1 MTPKPRSSD
10 PKHWGS
16 GKLDDKRA
24 IITGGDSS
32 IGRAVTIA
40 FAREGANV
48 AFVYLDEHDGTRK
61 TQRFERAEGRCV
73 EAYPRDIGE
82 RRLREEVSVEAACM
96 SGDGLP
102 ELLELVLG
110 ELGIFA
116 LE

>member
-16 GKLDDKRA
+16 RKLDGKRA

-32 IGRAVTIA
+32 IGRAVAIA
-40 FAREGANV
+40 FAREGADIAV
-48 AFVYLDEHDGTRK
+48 VYLDEHDGARK
-61 TQRFERAEGRCV
+61 TQRFERAEGRCC
-73 EAYPRDIGE
+73 EAYPGDIGE
-82 RRLREEVSVEAACM
+82 RRFREEVSVEAACM

-102 ELLELVLG
+102 ELLELILG
-110 ELGIFA
+110 ELVIFA